1 MVGLYVLVAIIIL
14 MIAYAGV
21 EETLRVFAYMDLQLR
36 FAVLR
41 LRMKWMGWNL
51 RRQLVK
57 ETANYTKFIREQKNE
72 RERDVRLV
80 SDKERVS

>member
-1 MVGLYVLVAIIIL
+1 MVGLYVLVAIVIL

-57 ETANYTKFIREQKNE
+57 ETANYTKIIREQKNE
-72 RERDVRLV
+72 R
-80 SDKERVS
+80 

>member
-72 RERDVRLV
+72 
-80 SDKERVS
+80 

>member
-1 MVGLYVLVAIIIL
+1 

-72 RERDVRLV
+72 RERDVRLI

>member
-1 MVGLYVLVAIIIL
+1 

>member
-1 MVGLYVLVAIIIL
+1 MVGLYVLVAIVIL

-57 ETANYTKFIREQKNE
+57 ETANYTKFIREQK
-72 RERDVRLV
+72 
-80 SDKERVS
+80 K

>member
-1 MVGLYVLVAIIIL
+1 MVGLYVLVAIVIL

-72 RERDVRLV
+72 RERDVRLI